1 MSKKKPIEEVKPPIK
16 ENSFDMGIA
25 GGAGAVSTSPGWGT
39 FASPAVSQTPG
50 NFATSDNNKALG
62 SHSNTATGT
71 PASSSALDVDV
82 TQIYNKS
89 DTPSPDEVMQG
100 LKYEMQNMI
109 KKDKSRAKEIVL
121 GNLKQDPHYYGKLH
135 MWNIDDKD
143 MMNIQPANQPK
154 SDGPAIT
161 ESEEQMNERIKLL
174 DKMMEA
180 KGKKAETP
188 QSFKDAL
195 AETKA
200 KRDAQYGK

>member
-1 MSKKKPIEEVKPPIK
+1 MSKEKPTEEVKMPVK
-16 ENSFDMGIA
+16 ENTFDMGIA
-25 GGAGAVSTSPGWGT
+25 GGTGAISTAPGWGT
-39 FASPAVSQTPG
+39 FASPEVSQNPA

-71 PASSSALDVDV
+71 PASGSALDIDVD
-82 TQIYNKS
+82 QIYSKGI
-89 DTPSPDEVMQG
+89 TPSPDEVMTG

-109 KKDKSRAKEIVL
+109 KKDKARAKEIVL

-143 MMNIQPANQPK
+143 MMNVQPATQPR
-154 SDGPAIT
+154 SDGPTMT
-161 ESEEQMNERIKLL
+161 ESEEQMNERIKVLNQ
-174 DKMMEA
+174 MMEA

-195 AETKA
+195 AETRA
-200 KRDAQYGK
+200 KRDAQYK